1 MPKAETNFTKL
12 QLRRRDH
19 IKPLMQRTT
28 LQ

>member
-12 QLRRRDH
+12 QLRQRDR
-19 IKPLMQRTT
+19 IKPLTQRTT